1 MSDLPPYLSLNERI
15 WYYAFRI
22 LCGAIFFFLVFPLVV
37 IIPLSFNAV
46 PFFTFTKEM
55 LAFDPAGYSLKWYE
69 DFFTNLNWQG
79 AVQNS
84 VIIAIFSCLLYTSD
98 AADE

>member
-1 MSDLPPYLSLNERI
+1 MRDLTPYFSLSERI

-55 LAFDPAGYSLKWYE
+55 LAFDPQ
-69 DFFTNLNWQG
+69 D
-79 AVQNS
+79 
-84 VIIAIFSCLLYTSD
+84 IH
-98 AADE
+98 